1 MRLLLWVLKPDQS
14 LNEIG
19 LFEPQRT
26 LGIFGVLVSNDRA
39 AERVEGE

>member
-1 MRLLLWVLKPDQS
+1 MLLLWVLKPYQS

-19 LFEPQRT
+19 LFEPQRM

-39 AERVEGE
+39 AEWVDGE